1 MNKLIII
8 LLVVLILLWMI
19 TPLIEYF
26 KSRSFSRVKFKHNAL
41 RHFNHIVVAIFFLFI
56 SAWLFSLYDEEFH
69 IILII
74 SVFLVGSF
82 FLILSLIT
90 FYLYYNYRTNQKIS
104 LVIYNLEN
112 GTLEINGQVIRR
124 NSIQY
129 INWHKNRNKNLIIIW
144 SNFEYVEIIMNNG
157 TRYVLSSLLLNLMYL
172 SNFFQNLTIR
182 YYDTKFPTIKRS

>member
-1 MNKLIII
+1 MNKLIVI
-8 LLVVLILLWMI
+8 LLVVLILLWII

-26 KSRSFSRVKFKHNAL
+26 KSRSFSRVRFKNNPL
-41 RHFNHIVVAIFFLFI
+41 RHFNHIVIAIIFSFTSI
-56 SAWLFSLYDEEFH
+56 WLFLLYDQGFH
-69 IILII
+69 ILLNILILSI
-74 SVFLVGSF
+74 GSF

-90 FYLYYNYRTNQKIS
+90 FYLYFNYRINQKIG
-104 LVIYNLEN
+104 LLIYNLEN

-129 INWHKNRNKNLIIIW
+129 INWHKIRKKKLIMIW

-172 SNFFQNLTIR
+172 SNFFQSLSIR
-182 YYDTKFPTIKRS
+182 YHDTKFPRIKG

>member
-26 KSRSFSRVKFKHNAL
+26 KSRSFSKVKFQHNAL
-41 RHFNHIVVAIFFLFI
+41 RHFNHVVVAIFFLFI
-56 SAWLFSLYDEEFH
+56 SFWLFSLYDKEFH
-69 IILII
+69 VILNSGILLI
-74 SVFLVGSF
+74 GSS

-90 FYLYYNYRTNQKIS
+90 FYLYFNYRINQKIE
-104 LVIYNLEN
+104 LLIYNLEN
-112 GTLEINGQVIRR
+112 GTLEINGEVIRR

-129 INWHKNRNKNLIIIW
+129 INWHKIRNKKLIMIW

-172 SNFFQNLTIR
+172 SNFFQNLSIR
-182 YYDTKFPTIKRS
+182 YYDSKFPRIKG